1 MGMKKIKVAAVSYL
15 NSKPLLY
22 GLENSSLIDQIEL
35 TTDLPSVIAKQ
46 LLNDEIDVGLVPVRV
61 IPALN
66 EAHIISDF
74 GITCDGEV
82 GSVIICSEVPL
93 DKAEKVFLDYQSRT
107 SAALTQLLL
116 NDYWKLNP
124 EIIQSHPGYE
134 EKIKG
139 ATAGLLIGDRA
150 LQMKAR
156 FNYVY
161 DLGEAWKNYTGM
173 PFVFACWVANKRLP
187 GEFIERFND
196 ANASGV
202 DHLEK
207 VSANQQ
213 KFYPGI
219 DVKDYLSSKIQFN
232 IDEEKK
238 EALRYF
244 LQMVSAKQE
253 ILVTE

>member
-1 MGMKKIKVAAVSYL
+1 MERIKVAAVSYL

-22 GLENSSLIDQIEL
+22 GLENSPIIEEIEL
-35 TTDLPSVIAKQ
+35 TTHLPSVIAKQ
-46 LLNDEIDVGLVPVRV
+46 LLNDEIDVGLVPVRI

-82 GSVIICSEVPL
+82 GSVVVCSEVPL
-93 DKAEKVFLDYQSRT
+93 AKAEKIFLDYQSRT

-116 NDYWKLNP
+116 KDYWKLNP
-124 EIIQSHPGYE
+124 EIVQSYPGYE
-134 EKIKG
+134 EEIGKS
-139 ATAGLLIGDRA
+139 TAGLLIGDRA
-150 LQMKAR
+150 LQMKSR

-173 PFVFACWVANKRLP
+173 PFVFACWVSNKKLP
-187 GEFIERFND
+187 GEFISSFNK
-196 ANASGV
+196 AVAFGV
-202 DHLEK
+202 GHLEK
-207 VSANQQ
+207 VIAQQQ

-219 DVKDYLSSKIQFN
+219 DVRDYLSSKIKFA
-232 IDEEKK
+232 IDDVKK

-244 LQMVSAKQE
+244 LQLVSVKQE
-253 ILVTE
+253 ILATE